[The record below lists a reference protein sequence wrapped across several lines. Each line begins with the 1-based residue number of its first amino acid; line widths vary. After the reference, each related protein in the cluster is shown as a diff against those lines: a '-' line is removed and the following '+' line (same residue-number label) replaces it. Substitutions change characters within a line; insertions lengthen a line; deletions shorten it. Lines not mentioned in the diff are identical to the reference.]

1 MTVPATLAPPA
12 PPTEVECTEI
22 LGIPVVCGEA
32 VEVLPAIADRLADGG
47 SPTSVFFANAHAL
60 NLTCRVP
67 EFQAAMRD
75 ADFVLND
82 GIGVAIAG
90 RLKGCRFPENLN
102 GSDLT
107 PAMLHIAAVA
117 GQSAYFLGA
126 RPGVAERA
134 AARLSEEMH
143 GLVVAGCRDGY
154 FSPEETEEVIEEI
167 RESGAGLLLV
177 AMGNPRQELW
187 LREHLEATG
196 ARVGVAVGAFFDFA
210 AGTAR
215 RAPGW
220 MNRWGM
226 EWLWRLAREPRRLAN
241 RYLIG
246 NPLFLY
252 RVVVDAIRPRPRVP
266 REPRLARGHMT

>member
-1 MTVPATLAPPA
+1 MTVAVTLAPPT
-12 PPTEVECTEI
+12 PEPTVARTEI
-22 LGIPVVCGEA
+22 LGVPVVCGKALEI
-32 VEVLPAIADRLADGG
+32 LPPIADRLADGG
-47 SPTSVFFANAHAL
+47 PPTSVFFANAHAL

-67 EFQAAMRD
+67 AFLTAMRE

-107 PAMLHIAAVA
+107 PAMLHLAAVT

-134 AARLSEEMH
+134 AARLTESMH

-154 FSPEETEEVIEEI
+154 FSPEETDEVIEEI
-167 RESGAGLLLV
+167 RASGAGLLLV

-196 ARVGVAVGAFFDFA
+196 ARVGVGVGAFFDFA
-210 AGTAR
+210 AGRAR
-215 RAPGW
+215 RAPRW
-220 MNRWGM
+220 MNRWGI
-226 EWLWRLAREPRRLAN
+226 EWLWRLACEPRRLAK

-252 RVVVDAIRPRPRVP
+252 RVLMDAIRPRPHVSGERQ
-266 REPRLARGHMT
+266 LAVDA